1 MAYIKVIEE
10 EDAGTE
16 LKETYGRVKGERGK
30 LSNILKIHSLL
41 PKTIETHL
49 NLYMSIMFDK
59 SGLKREDRELIAVV
73 VSAANDCE
81 YCVNHH
87 AEALL
92 SYWKDE
98 IKVAK
103 AGKDFRSLEL
113 SAKQIA
119 MLEFAEKLTKY
130 PGDMEESDIE
140 KLRLVEFN
148 DEEILSIS
156 LVTNYFNFVNRNAN
170 ALGVEFS
177 KEEVK
182 GYKY

>member
-1 MAYIKVIEE
+1 M
-10 EDAGTE
+10 
-16 LKETYGRVKGERGK
+16 KEIYSRVKGERGK

-59 SGLKREDRELIAVV
+59 SGIKRADRELIAVV

-87 AEALL
+87 AEALT

-98 IKVAK
+98 SKVTQ
-103 AGKDFRSLEL
+103 AGKDFRRLDL
-113 SAKQIA
+113 STKQIA
-119 MLEFAEKLTKY
+119 MLEFAEKLTKSV
-130 PGDMEESDIE
+130 GDMDETDIE
-140 KLRLVEFN
+140 KLRSSGFN

-177 KEEVK
+177 EEEVK